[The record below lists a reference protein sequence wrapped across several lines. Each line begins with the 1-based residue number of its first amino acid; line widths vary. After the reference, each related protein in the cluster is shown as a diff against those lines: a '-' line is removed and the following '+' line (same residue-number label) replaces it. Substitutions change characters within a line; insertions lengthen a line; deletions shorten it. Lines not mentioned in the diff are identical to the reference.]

1 MTFCASKT
9 VNGVTTNHIWDGS
22 NIVAE
27 TDGNKQVTAKYY
39 RGSDLISQ
47 EVSNTESYYQF
58 NMHGDVI
65 GLTGANGELIEDYD
79 YDAFGNQ
86 INQST
91 EKSTPF
97 RYAGEYYDEETD
109 LIYLRNRY
117 YSPIVGQFITED
129 PAKDGTNWYVYCR
142 NNPIMHVDPWGLD
155 SWAIIDRST
164 YGWENAV
171 AQMKKYYGTEVHVVY
186 VDTAEEFVDAWNNMG
201 MIDGEKVEIDG
212 VFISVHGDPTGYA
225 VQGIDGVDFDELNQK
240 NMDMLVSFGCN
251 TGFVDEENNVAVQ
264 MLKKNNIAKGVI
276 ASDGTVWGNSG
287 FRNDG
292 KGVYAESIGDDDFK
306 NLLNSYGV
314 SSRENEGFLF
324 YYEGIDNKIEKYG
337 LGKKINNLD
346 KLMDKSTEIKVDVEI
361 KKMEFRNWKPLFE
374 QKLPPFIFTNTIS

>member
-1 MTFCASKT
+1 M
-9 VNGVTTNHIWDGS
+9 
-22 NIVAE
+22 
-27 TDGNKQVTAKYY
+27 
-39 RGSDLISQ
+39 
-47 EVSNTESYYQF
+47 
-58 NMHGDVI
+58 
-65 GLTGANGELIEDYD
+65 TGANGELIEDYD

-117 YSPIVGQFITED
+117 YSPTVGQFITED

-186 VDTAEEFVDAWNNMG
+186 VDTAEEFADAWNNMG

-306 NLLNSYGV
+306 NLLNSYGI
-314 SSRENEGFLF
+314 SSRENEGFIF
-324 YYEGIDNKIEKYG
+324 YYEGIDSKIEKYG

-346 KLMDKSTEIKVDVEI
+346 KLMEKSTEIKVDVEI